1 MYAVIETGGTQFTVE
16 EGALVRVPQIDGSI
30 GDKITL
36 DKVLLI
42 SNDNEPKVGTPY
54 LENATVNAELTAQ
67 DKDDKITVY
76 KFKRRTKYRRT
87 KGHRQSFTELKI
99 LKINAPA

>member
-16 EGALVRVPQIDGSI
+16 EGIQVKIPRIEGSV

-36 DKVLLI
+36 EKVLLI
-42 SNDNEPKVGTPY
+42 SDGNEPKVGTPY
-54 LENATVNAELTAQ
+54 LENATVEAELTAQ
-67 DKDDKITVY
+67 DKDDKVTVY

-87 KGHRQSFTELKI
+87 KGHRQPFTELKI
-99 LKINAPA
+99 TKINAPA

>member
-16 EGALVRVPQIDGSI
+16 VGHQVRVPQIDGSV

-36 DKVLLI
+36 DKVLII
-42 SNDNEPKVGTPY
+42 SDGNDPKIGTPY
-54 LENATVNAELTAQ
+54 LENASVDAELTAQ
-67 DKDDKITVY
+67 DKAEKVTIY
-76 KFKRRTKYRRT
+76 KYKRRTKYRRT
-87 KGHRQSFTELKI
+87 KGHRQPFTELKI

>member
-1 MYAVIETGGTQFTVE
+1 MYAVIESGGTQFTVE
-16 EGALVRVPQIDGSI
+16 EGTQVRIPSIDGSI

-42 SNDNEPKVGTPY
+42 SDGNEPRVGKPY
-54 LENATVNAELTAQ
+54 LENATVEAELTAHG
-67 DKDDKITVY
+67 KDDKVTIHKY
-76 KFKRRTKYRRT
+76 KRRTGYHRT
-87 KGHRQSFTELKI
+87 KGHRQPFTELKI